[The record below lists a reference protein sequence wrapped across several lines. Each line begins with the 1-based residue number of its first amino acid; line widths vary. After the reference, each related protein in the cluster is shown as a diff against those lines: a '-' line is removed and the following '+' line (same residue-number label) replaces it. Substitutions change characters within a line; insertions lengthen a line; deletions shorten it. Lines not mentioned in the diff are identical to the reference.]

1 MALALGG
8 LASARA
14 FADPWYC
21 AFTIGAQGFED
32 EEAGPEPGSGGTQP
46 GGTHEPEGGP
56 GILALPIEEL
66 VTQTNQTATTIPLLR
81 NITTD
86 TKKHAIIISST
97 LIASVHGMVAWS
109 RSVTR

>member
-1 MALALGG
+1 MVTLLGG
-8 LASARA
+8 VPSARA
-14 FADPWYC
+14 FAEPWYC

-46 GGTHEPEGGP
+46 GGTHEPCGGP
-56 GILALPIEEL
+56 GILALPIEL

-86 TKKHAIIISST
+86 TKKHATIISST
-97 LIASVHGMVAWS
+97 LVASVHGMVAWW
-109 RSVTR
+109 